1 MTATTMVSRSSKV
14 SGGEEAGAVL
24 RAKSLPDRILRG
36 TASILTSTGKSVVLC
51 RLMFGRFWVVEQ
63 MSVAARDKLI
73 VRYWREGYSA
83 RAIGVAVG
91 LSERGVRHALDRI
104 AEGRP
109 GRPMR

>member
-14 SGGEEAGAVL
+14 SGGGEEAGAVL

-83 RAIGVAVG
+83 RAIGGVAVG
-91 LSERGVRHALDRI
+91 
-104 AEGRP
+104 
-109 GRPMR
+109 

>member
-1 MTATTMVSRSSKV
+1 M
-14 SGGEEAGAVL
+14 
-24 RAKSLPDRILRG
+24 
-36 TASILTSTGKSVVLC
+36 
-51 RLMFGRFWVVEQ
+51 VEQ

-83 RAIGVAVG
+83 RAIGGVAVG
-91 LSERGVRHALDRI
+91 LSERGGVRHALDRI